1 MGDIFLTLYREFE
14 NQLTRVRRVW
24 TLIKSSV
31 WSQNICGNLRK
42 TTLLAINFQQN
53 ANQIEIM
60 TVSSDRCKSEKKKIV
75 NFLLRSFF
83 SRECSSTGSNDCFD
97 VILVVFVVLYFRMQN
112 LDEMGFPA
120 LQWGFGSLFWNS
132 NKGSLFYSHCAFA
145 CKIWT
150 KFVEK
155 LGRSAGV
162 GKKAERRWLQNS
174 NVNILTCRWH
184 GPILWLTLTGQGG
197 IPFARLSIG
206 CLLGLLTCWNV
217 HDSSQQFILA
227 YDMQTLLY

>member
-60 TVSSDRCKSEKKKIV
+60 AVSSDRCKSEKKKIV

-120 LQWGFGSLFWNS
+120 LQWGFGSLF
-132 NKGSLFYSHCAFA
+132 
-145 CKIWT
+145 
-150 KFVEK
+150 
-155 LGRSAGV
+155 
-162 GKKAERRWLQNS
+162 
-174 NVNILTCRWH
+174 
-184 GPILWLTLTGQGG
+184 
-197 IPFARLSIG
+197 
-206 CLLGLLTCWNV
+206 
-217 HDSSQQFILA
+217 
-227 YDMQTLLY
+227 